1 MFDTAKKY
9 LWVLKAIS
17 RLNLS
22 TQKEVVTKFLTAQK
36 KYLPDEKTEADVK
49 DILKCALCPNM
60 CRFDCPVLQA
70 AKSETFSPAGKARI
84 AYLLEMERL
93 VSEDAVNLMYACAGC
108 SACQKWCPFDF
119 SVDNLLQGVRKD
131 ILKRGMVPPSLLRLK
146 ETVEKTHTIYENGST
161 SLKLEQKEAD
171 ILYFSGCTTLNKAQ
185 HIAFNTLDVAEKAGV
200 NITVLPEE
208 WCCGAPLSILGFDNA
223 FKKFATHNKEVI
235 TKGGYKTIVCSCPE
249 CVYMFKNVYPE
260 IGCDINAD
268 ILHTTQYL
276 LKLVKEGRI
285 TLKEH
290 KKEYV
295 YHDPCVL
302 ARKLNIYEEPREL
315 LNLIP
320 GLNLKE
326 AQFNKE
332 NTHCCGMGGL
342 LAVTNPEISLEI
354 AKNRISQLEE
364 ASQTIVTACPTCE
377 VAFKRV
383 NNYQV
388 LDVCELIAALVNG
401 EPE

>member
-1 MFDTAKKY
+1 MFDTAKRY

-22 TQKEVVTKFLTAQK
+22 VQKEVVAKFLTAQK

-84 AYLLEMERL
+84 AYLLEMKRV

-108 SACQKWCPFDF
+108 SACQEWCPFDF
-119 SVDNLLQGVRKD
+119 SVDNLLKGVRKD

-161 SLKLEQKEAD
+161 SLKVKPKEAD
-171 ILYFSGCTTLNKAQ
+171 ILYFSGCITLNQAQ
-185 HIAFNTLDVAEKAGV
+185 HIASNTLDVAEKAGV
-200 NITVLPEE
+200 SMTVLPEE

-223 FKKFATHNKEVI
+223 FKKFAAHNKEVI

-249 CVYMFKNVYPE
+249 CVYMFKKVYPE
-260 IGCDINAD
+260 IGCSMNAD
-268 ILHTTQYL
+268 ILHTSQFL
-276 LKLVKEGRI
+276 LKLAKEGRI

-302 ARKLNIYEEPREL
+302 ARKLNICEEPRDL
-315 LNLIP
+315 LKFIP

-342 LAVTNPEISLEI
+342 LAVTNPGISLEI
-354 AKNRISQLEE
+354 AKNRISQLGE
-364 ASQTIVTACPTCE
+364 ASRTVITACPTCE
-377 VAFKRV
+377 VAFKQI
-383 NNYQV
+383 NDYQV
-388 LDVCELIAALVNG
+388 LDICELIAALVR
-401 EPE
+401 ES